1 MARPGIK
8 QEDVARAVDALR
20 AARRAA
26 SPTTVRLELGTGSY
40 STISKYLRALGV
52 REFKREGAAATTR
65 DELKLQSA
73 FEEYE
78 RARFELRLALQSI
91 RERRAAVERLLGNR
105 NDAAATR
112 IRQRLHEDPLG
123 ACSGQRDSD
132 SSRPGHA
139 DGHVR

>member
-8 QEDVARAVDALR
+8 QEDVVRAVDALR

-52 REFKREGAAATTR
+52 RELKREGAAAKTV
-65 DELKLQSA
+65 DELQLQAA

-78 RARFELRLALQSI
+78 RARFELRLALQFI
-91 RERRAAVERLLGNR
+91 RERRAAVERVLRSR
-105 NDAAATR
+105 NDALAAR
-112 IRQRLHEDPLG
+112 IRRRLHEDPLG
-123 ACSGQRDSD
+123 ACPGERHSED
-132 SSRPGHA
+132 SRPGHA
-139 DGHVR
+139 GGAVR